1 MLTLIRLCVCYALAL
16 VLSLLLL
23 GALMFTQQFA
33 VIDGWLL
40 SGQPLTQLLLLLPA
54 PFWQALTGVA
64 EAASHPALRSF
75 LQFSLALAQFALL
88 PAAVCY
94 RLWYR
99 P

>member
-1 MLTLIRLCVCYALAL
+1 MLTLIRVCACYALAL

-33 VIDGWLL
+33 LIDGWLL

-54 PFWQALTGVA
+54 SFWQALTGVA

>member
-1 MLTLIRLCVCYALAL
+1 MLTLIRVCACYALAL

-33 VIDGWLL
+33 LIDGWLL

-54 PFWQALTGVA
+54 SFWQALTGVA

-99 P
+99 S

>member
-1 MLTLIRLCVCYALAL
+1 MLTLIRVCACYALAL

-23 GALMFTQQFA
+23 GVLMFTQQFA
-33 VIDGWLL
+33 LIDGWLL

>member
-1 MLTLIRLCVCYALAL
+1 MLTLIRLCACYALAL

-54 PFWQALTGVA
+54 SFWQALTGVA

>member
-1 MLTLIRLCVCYALAL
+1 MLTLLRVCACYALAL

-54 PFWQALTGVA
+54 PFWQTLTGVA

-99 P
+99 S

>member
-1 MLTLIRLCVCYALAL
+1 MLTLIRLCACYALAL

-33 VIDGWLL
+33 LIDGWLL

-54 PFWQALTGVA
+54 SFWQALTGVA

>member
-1 MLTLIRLCVCYALAL
+1 MLTLIRLCACYALAL

-33 VIDGWLL
+33 LIDGWLL

>member
-1 MLTLIRLCVCYALAL
+1 MLTLLRLCACYALAL

-33 VIDGWLL
+33 LIDGWLL

>member
-1 MLTLIRLCVCYALAL
+1 MLTLIRLCACYALAL

-33 VIDGWLL
+33 LIDGWLL
-40 SGQPLTQLLLLLPA
+40 SGQPLTQLLLLPA
-54 PFWQALTGVA
+54 SFWQALTGVA

>member
-1 MLTLIRLCVCYALAL
+1 MLTLIRLCACYVLEL
-16 VLSLLLL
+16 VLTLLLL

-64 EAASHPALRSF
+64 EAATHPALRSF

>member
-1 MLTLIRLCVCYALAL
+1 MLTLLRVCACYALAL

>member
-1 MLTLIRLCVCYALAL
+1 MLTLIRVCACYALAL

-33 VIDGWLL
+33 LIDGWLL

>member
-1 MLTLIRLCVCYALAL
+1 MLTLIRVCACYALAL

-33 VIDGWLL
+33 LIDGWLL

-54 PFWQALTGVA
+54 SFWQALTGVA
-64 EAASHPALRSF
+64 EAASHPALHSF

>member
-1 MLTLIRLCVCYALAL
+1 MLTLIRVCACYALAL

-99 P
+99 S